1 MAETNV
7 HVFKHLFT
15 HLVKELMCL
24 VSSDCQDLTV
34 LRVSSLKLV
43 RIMCLETSSIESHED
58 Y

>member
-15 HLVKELMCL
+15 HLVQELMYL
-24 VSSDCQDLTV
+24 VSGDCQDLTV
-34 LRVSSLKLV
+34 LRVSYLKSV
-43 RIMCLETSSIESHED
+43 RIMCLETPSIESYED